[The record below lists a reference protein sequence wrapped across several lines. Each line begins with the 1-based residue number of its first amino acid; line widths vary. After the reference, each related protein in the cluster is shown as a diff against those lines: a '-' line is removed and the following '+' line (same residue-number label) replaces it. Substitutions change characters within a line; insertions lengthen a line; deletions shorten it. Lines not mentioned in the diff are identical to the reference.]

1 MASPATK
8 PHSTEPNSHR
18 GWASALW
25 EFQRANRQKIT
36 TISMPAARYVPRLR
50 ALCSAA
56 PSFVRTANRPMM
68 DVMMPQP
75 AMMTGVTSAHTRSP
89 VAK

>member
-1 MASPATK
+1 MK
-8 PHSTEPNSHR
+8 
-18 GWASALW
+18 
-25 EFQRANRQKIT
+25 NRQKIT
-36 TISMPAARYVPRLR
+36 TISMPAATYVPRLS

-56 PSFVRTANRPMM
+56 PSLARTANRPMM
-68 DVMMPQP
+68 DVRMPQP